1 LVRVVVDL
9 ASSFSVTTPEENMLG
24 LWKVYSSMHM
34 METFINSELGSFAF
48 ELSRQ
53 VVMEKLLGS
62 KMIRPHLPYYYLL
75 FVEVKVQHTFVQGL
89 KIKLDLVKGVQSKEK
104 LARKGVLLNFVV
116 RKKKV
121 RIRALGKVFNTN
133 PVNISANVK
142 RRKQVEA
149 FG

>member
-9 ASSFSVTTPEENMLG
+9 TSSFSVTKPKENMLG
-24 LWKVYSSMHM
+24 LWKVYFSMHM

-75 FVEVKVQHTFVQGL
+75 LVEVKVQHTLVQGL

-116 RKKKV
+116 KKKKV

-149 FG
+149 SG

>member
-1 LVRVVVDL
+1 MVRVVVDL
-9 ASSFSVTTPEENMLG
+9 TSSFSVTKPKENMLG
-24 LWKVYSSMHM
+24 LWKVYFSMHM

-75 FVEVKVQHTFVQGL
+75 LVEVKVQHTLVQGL

-116 RKKKV
+116 KKKKV

-149 FG
+149 SG